1 MGEVIQLF
9 DQQEGTP
16 FEIQDSLPFDG
27 RTVSANPTGAGVVL
41 TEDLD
46 GEQQTVYI
54 SIAELN
60 ALLYIMSNRQ

>member
-1 MGEVIQLF
+1 MGEVIELF
-9 DQQEGTP
+9 DPQEGQP

-27 RTVSANPTGAGVVL
+27 RTVSATPTGAGVVL
-41 TEDLD
+41 TEDID